1 MTNDP
6 ADASVWPDVHVAGW
20 APTKRSLHLYLQ
32 MLGKLRVALSP
43 AQPNWMFTALFL
55 SARGLGTGPMPWRG
69 TSVEASLDVFS
80 SELIVERSNG
90 DSRRIALVP
99 PRSVADVYADLQA
112 ALRALDVE
120 CTISPIPQ
128 EVADTTPLPADRR
141 PAEYDPAAVRRWF
154 TAATATAGV
163 FDEWRAHFFGR
174 NGIQVW
180 WGALDV
186 TLLLFSGKH
195 VAPPADRGYLMKYDL
210 DAELMNVGLYCG
222 DEHSA
227 PTFYGYI
234 FPQPPGAENLPMAP
248 AGVSWSTALS
258 EWVLPYDIV
267 RAAADPS
274 AMLRTFLDALYAQ
287 CVTAAGWD
295 RAALSYVAPTR
306 AQRRPSAPG

>member
-6 ADASVWPDVHVAGW
+6 ADASVWPDIHVAGW
-20 APTKRSLHLYLQ
+20 APTKRSLHMYLQ

-69 TSVEASLDVFS
+69 ASVEASLDVFS

-99 PRSVADVYADLQA
+99 ARCVADVYADFQS

-120 CTISPIPQ
+120 CAITPIPQ
-128 EVADTTPLPADRR
+128 EVADTTPLSEDRR

-154 TAATATAGV
+154 AAATATAGV

-195 VAPPADRGYLMKYDL
+195 VPPPADRGYLMKYDL

-222 DEHSA
+222 DERSA

-234 FPQPPGAENLPMAP
+234 FPQPPGAENLSMAP
-248 AGVSWSTALS
+248 SGASWSTALS
-258 EWVLPYDIV
+258 EWVLPYETV
-267 RAAADPS
+267 RTAADPA

-287 CVTAAGWD
+287 CIAAGWD

-306 AQRRPSAPG
+306 AQRRPPTPG

>member
-20 APTKRSLHLYLQ
+20 APTKR
-32 MLGKLRVALSP
+32 KLAPVP
-43 AQPNWMFTALFL
+43 ADAGQAARRAVPG
-55 SARGLGTGPMPWRG
+55 SA
-69 TSVEASLDVFS
+69 ELDVHRSVLVGAGARDRADALARDVGRGVAGRLS

-99 PRSVADVYADLQA
+99 ARCVADVYADLQA

-120 CTISPIPQ
+120 CAISPIPQ
-128 EVADTTPLPADRR
+128 EVADTTPLPEDRR
-141 PAEYDPAAVRRWF
+141 PAEYEPAAVRRWF

-248 AGVSWSTALS
+248 AGASWSTALS

-306 AQRRPSAPG
+306 AQRRPSLGQ